1 MTDSRSANPDIH
13 LSRAARAQIALI
25 VGIIIIVTLAGP
37 FGSFALPLGTR
48 FLLWSSL
55 IGINTAKWSLWTTQ
69 ILPRFTGKRQLAM
82 VGVGALVLNVTIG
95 WEVEVVY
102 AAVGRPIDLPVLK
115 TWVIAAAISLT
126 IGAVIWATGRDG
138 ISEQPPL
145 AAAPASIAPG
155 SLLARKA
162 GLNSLTDLY
171 AVEAEDHYVRLYLP
185 DRRRPLILYQFG
197 DALAELAGIDGLQ
210 VHRSVWVAERAIIS
224 ARREGR
230 NWRLEIVDGVRFPV
244 GPSFLATVRARGWLA
259 RDRTQ
264 RLNGMDVANGAQ

>member
-1 MTDSRSANPDIH
+1 LVTDSRSANPDIH
-13 LSRAARAQIALI
+13 LSQAARAQIALI
-25 VGIIIIVTLAGP
+25 AGIVIIATLAGP
-37 FGSFALPLGTR
+37 FGSFGLPLGTR

-55 IGINTAKWSLWTTQ
+55 IGINTAKWSLWATQ
-69 ILPRFTGKRQLAM
+69 VLPRFTGKQQLAM
-82 VGVGALVLNVTIG
+82 VGVGALVLNVTVG

-102 AAVGRPIDLPVLK
+102 AAVGRPVDLPVF
-115 TWVIAAAISLT
+115 TIWVIAATISLT

-145 AAAPASIAPG
+145 AAAPASLAPG

-162 GLNSLTDLY
+162 RLNSLTDLY

-197 DALAELAGIDGLQ
+197 DALAELAQIDGLQ
-210 VHRSVWVAERAIIS
+210 VHRSVWVAERAIVA

-230 NWRLEIVDGVRFPV
+230 NWRLEIIDGVRLPV
-244 GPSFLATVRARGWLA
+244 GPSFLSAVRARGWLA

-264 RLNGMDVANGAQ
+264 RLNGMDIANGA